1 MSLHQR
7 KVWWF
12 INTLLPVASDADD
25 VLQETS
31 LILWQKWEEFDRDR
45 DFLSWAFGIARRQV
59 LKYVREHRSRRQYL
73 DESLLGEIAAVA
85 EKRIRSSDREETRLQ
100 ALKKCMESLA
110 AEERAIVESRYH
122 ASLSP
127 KQIAEAAGR
136 PLASIYTVLRRARIQ
151 LSECVNRRLSM
162 EQSS

>member
-12 INTLLPVASDADD
+12 INTLLPVASDSDD

-45 DFLSWAFGIARRQV
+45 DFLNWAFGIARRQV
-59 LKYVREHRSRRQYL
+59 LRYVREHRSSRQFL

-85 EKRIRSSDREETRLQ
+85 EKKIRNADRAETRLQ
-100 ALKKCMESLA
+100 ALRVCMESLA
-110 AEERAIVESRYH
+110 KEERAVVEARYN

-127 KQIAEAAGR
+127 KQIAEATSR
-136 PLASIYTVLRRARIQ
+136 PLASIYTVLRRARMQ